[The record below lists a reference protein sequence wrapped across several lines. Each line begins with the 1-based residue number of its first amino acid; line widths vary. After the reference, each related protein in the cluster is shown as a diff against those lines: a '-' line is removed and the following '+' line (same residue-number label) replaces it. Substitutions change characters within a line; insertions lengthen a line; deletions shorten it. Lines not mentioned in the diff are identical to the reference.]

1 MELDFKTV
9 RALSS
14 PTRIK
19 ILNQVLEEESTPT
32 SLSDDLDRS
41 KSTVSSHL
49 DTLVEAE
56 LVEKDEEDGRRRV
69 VYHPT
74 SKAEAIVQGRE
85 RTVKFS
91 LASSIVSGIAGVTM
105 VGSQMLEFGFR
116 ASSKTYTQSQED
128 SAEVMM
134 ESMDAA
140 SEAGRTAAEQ
150 GTTLDISTAILL
162 VGLFFISISVF
173 GFLYGLTMNRLTS

>member
-1 MELDFKTV
+1 MELDFETV

-49 DTLVEAE
+49 ETLVEAE
-56 LVEKDEEDGRRRV
+56 LVEKDEKEGRRRV

-74 SKAEAIVQGRE
+74 PKAEAIVRGRE
-85 RTVKFS
+85 RRVKFS
-91 LASSIVSGIAGVTM
+91 LASSIVSGIAGFALIGNHV
-105 VGSQMLEFGFR
+105 LDFGLR
-116 ASSKTYTQSQED
+116 SASKTYSQSQD
-128 SAEVMM
+128 VGAMSM
-134 ESMDAA
+134 ESANVA
-140 SEAGRTAAEQ
+140 TEATRTAAEQ
-150 GTTLDISTAILL
+150 GSTLDASTALL
-162 VGLFFISISVF
+162 LTGVFFISVSVV
-173 GFLYGLTMNRLTS
+173 GFAYGMLMNRLGS